1 MDLLLRYT
9 LSPAQITVDAELER
23 GCKYLVRYLD
33 GLKLGDNLPSTELQ
47 PADDL
52 AILAAQVFVNIWK
65 LSEDEVYLYNA
76 ASILEF
82 GLTKS
87 KQCFQMRL
95 LLIRIYT
102 LLGQ

>member
-1 MDLLLRYT
+1 MDLLLRYA
-9 LSPAQITVDAELER
+9 LSPAELTVEAELER
-23 GCKYLVRYLD
+23 GRKHLAQYLE
-33 GLKLGDNLPSTELQ
+33 GLKLGASLPSTELQ

-52 AILAAQVFVNIWK
+52 AILAAQVFVNVWK
-65 LSEDEVYLYNA
+65 LSEDEAHLYNA

-87 KQCFQMRL
+87 TQCFQMRL

-102 LLGQ
+102 YLGL